1 MNTILLAITAIA
13 LVVLVALVLRP
24 VQDTA
29 EPEQEEDARISPLLR
44 GINYLLCDEPDLAL
58 KEMVQ
63 VARLRSEAADV
74 YMALGEMFRSK
85 GEIGRAVRIHQ
96 NLLARPD
103 LPKSVHLQ
111 AHLALAT
118 DFQTGGLLDRALY
131 QYQKALAI
139 QSDHAG
145 ALEASLRIREQ
156 SSEWLVAED
165 LLSRLERV
173 RNASYSSHR
182 AYLFSEM
189 ARQCHQQGHHDEAQ
203 TYAAKALQLDESC
216 APAYLV
222 EIELLLAEQHTNEG
236 MSNSAP
242 IRADQVADND
252 AENDVKNAANI
263 EAAIHG
269 LWQQSREH
277 FPLLIP
283 TLLRHRAFYE
293 SKATALLGK
302 LWHESKDA
310 ELMLGW
316 IEAVAHERGTD
327 AARALAESMNFE
339 PGSLRQ
345 SLRLHATLGETS
357 DVHSRFARQWRKT
370 ARNYACEQCGI
381 EVVEMRWQCPQC
393 HSWGTL
399 HPKKDDTI

>member
-24 VQDTA
+24 IQDEN
-29 EPEQEEDARISPLLR
+29 EPEKEEDARISPLLR
-44 GINYLLCDEPDLAL
+44 GINYLLSDEPDLAL

-103 LPKSVHLQ
+103 LPKSMHLQ

-131 QYQKALAI
+131 QYQKALEI

-145 ALEASLRIREQ
+145 ALEACLRIREQ
-156 SSEWLVAED
+156 SSEWMAAED

-173 RNASYSSHR
+173 RNESYSSHR
-182 AYLFSEM
+182 AYLFSEL
-189 ARQCHQQGHHDEAQ
+189 ARQCYQQQDYDEAK
-203 TYAAKALQLDESC
+203 TYAVRALELDETC
-216 APAYLV
+216 APARMV
-222 EIELLLAEQHTNEG
+222 EIELALQNHDIETAQ
-236 MSNSAP
+236 
-242 IRADQVADND
+242 AD
-252 AENDVKNAANI
+252 I
-263 EAAIHG
+263 LS
-269 LWQQSREH
+269 LWQHAREH
-277 FPLLIP
+277 FPLIIP
-283 TLLRHRAFYE
+283 CLLQHQSFYNTHGAALLRD
-293 SKATALLGK
+293 
-302 LWHESKDA
+302 LWREHHDA
-310 ELMLGW
+310 ELMLAW
-316 IEAVAHERGTD
+316 IEAL
-327 AARALAESMNFE
+327 ARDRSVSEAKKCCAEIAFE

-345 SLRLHATLGETS
+345 SLRLHAILGDKT
-357 DVHSRFARQWRKT
+357 DAHARFARQWRKT
-370 ARNYACEQCGI
+370 ARNFTCEQCGV
-381 EVVEMRWQCPQC
+381 EVVEVRWQCPQC

-399 HPKKDDTI
+399 HPKSEEKV

>member
-1 MNTILLAITAIA
+1 MNTLLLAITAIA

-24 VQDTA
+24 VQESNA
-29 EPEQEEDARISPLLR
+29 PEKEEDARISPLLR
-44 GINYLLCDEPDLAL
+44 GINYLLSDEPDLAL

-103 LPKSVHLQ
+103 LPKSMHLQ

-131 QYQKALAI
+131 QYQKALEI

-145 ALEASLRIREQ
+145 ALEACLRIREQ

-173 RNASYSSHR
+173 RNESYSSHR

-189 ARQCHQQGHHDEAQ
+189 ARQCFQQDNVEEAHA
-203 TYAAKALQLDESC
+203 YAERALELDESC
-216 APAYLV
+216 APARMV
-222 EIELLLAEQHTNEG
+222 NIELALQNHDADAAQVD
-236 MSNSAP
+236 
-242 IRADQVADND
+242 IR
-252 AENDVKNAANI
+252 K
-263 EAAIHG
+263 
-269 LWQQSREH
+269 LWQQAREH
-277 FPLLIP
+277 FPLVIP
-283 TLLRHRAFYE
+283 CLLQHESFYH
-293 SKATALLGK
+293 SHGRALLHD
-302 LWHESKDA
+302 LWHEFHDA
-310 ELMLGW
+310 ELMLAW
-316 IEAVAHERGTD
+316 IEA
-327 AARALAESMNFE
+327 LANIQTTEEAKQCCDEMAFE

-345 SLRLHATLGETS
+345 SLRLHAVLGKDNDAHT
-357 DVHSRFARQWRKT
+357 RFARQWRKT
-370 ARNYACEQCGI
+370 ARNFSCEQCGV
-381 EVVEMRWQCPQC
+381 EVVEVRWQCPQC

-399 HPKKDDTI
+399 HPKSEEKV

>member
-24 VQDTA
+24 LQESTV
-29 EPEQEEDARISPLLR
+29 EPAKEEDERVSPLLR
-44 GINYLLCDEPDLAL
+44 GINYLLSDEPDLAL

-103 LPKSVHLQ
+103 LPKSLHLQ

-118 DFQTGGLLDRALY
+118 DFKTGGLLDRALY
-131 QYQKALAI
+131 QYQKALDI

-145 ALEASLRIREQ
+145 ALEACLRIREQ
-156 SSEWLVAED
+156 SHEWLLAEE

-182 AYLFSEM
+182 AYLFAEM
-189 ARQCHQQGHHDEAQ
+189 ARQGLTQGNAEEARTYAVRALELDEA
-203 TYAAKALQLDESC
+203 C
-216 APAYLV
+216 APARMV
-222 EIELLLAEQHTNEG
+222 EIELALQEQDME
-236 MSNSAP
+236 SAT
-242 IRADQVADND
+242 
-252 AENDVKNAANI
+252 
-263 EAAIHG
+263 AAIEH
-269 LWQQSREH
+269 LWQQDREH
-277 FPLLIP
+277 FPLVIP
-283 TLLRHRAFYE
+283 TLLRHDDFYQ
-293 SKATALLGK
+293 SHGRDALHA
-302 LWHESKDA
+302 LWQQHHDA

-316 IEAVAHERGTD
+316 LE
-327 AARALAESMNFE
+327 ALAKYHGASEAQQLLDMVGFE
-339 PGSLRQ
+339 PHSLRE
-345 SLRLHATLGETS
+345 SLRLNAVLG
-357 DVHSRFARQWRKT
+357 DVDNAHTRFAQQWRKT
-370 ARNYACEQCGI
+370 ARNYACEQCGV
-381 EVVEMRWQCPQC
+381 EVVEVRWQCPQC

-399 HPKKDDTI
+399 HPKNEEQL